1 MINHFVSGFLGGSS
15 NKPSFNLMNDLTEDN
30 INLSD
35 DSDDSIIIGGLKD
48 SKSLNRINI
57 MTMNE
62 SFKKSD
68 TSLNNIDK
76 SCKGSNEKSMFS
88 SKCYKCVITVWISGL
103 DKSNEF

>member
-1 MINHFVSGFLGGSS
+1 
-15 NKPSFNLMNDLTEDN
+15 MNDLTEDN
-30 INLSD
+30 IDLSD

-88 SKCYKCVITVWISGL
+88 SKCYKCLMIFGKLSIPRPNSFVYRQIQQSGWQR
-103 DKSNEF
+103 KC